1 MDHEKELLR
10 RAAQGDASAF
20 SELLGAHE
28 QKMYAVCYRMCSN
41 EYDAQ
46 DCLQEAMLRAY
57 KALPRFKGESAFATW
72 LYRIAMNTCLDALRR
87 KKSQASTS
95 LDSLLSEGWSP
106 QSNSES
112 PDEHVIRSERNRVLH
127 AAIAELPEEMRA
139 AIVLRDVHEMSYD
152 EIAEILNV
160 NIGTV
165 KSRISRGREKLREKI
180 MTNAELFDKR
190 RV

>member
-1 MDHEKELLR
+1 MDREKELLK
-10 RAAQGDASAF
+10 RAAQGDTSAF
-20 SELLGAHE
+20 NDLLSAHE
-28 QKMYAVCYRMCSN
+28 QKMYAVCFRMCSN

-57 KALPRFKGESAFATW
+57 KALPKFKGESAFSTW

-87 KKSQASTS
+87 RKAQANTS

-106 QSNSES
+106 QSDSES
-112 PDEHVIRSERNRVLH
+112 PDEHVIRLERSRILQ
-127 AAIAELPEEMRA
+127 AAIAELPEEMRS
-139 AIVLRDVHEMSYD
+139 AIVLRDIQEMPYD
-152 EIAEILNV
+152 EIAAILNV

-165 KSRISRGREKLREKI
+165 KSRISRGREKLRKII